1 MRPSPLAVLIFAL
14 TLAAFGVTIMAHA
27 SAPETAY
34 QVIVH
39 PDNPHSTVERQ
50 FLQDAFLKRVTTW
63 PADGTMRPVDLAPN
77 SPTRRKFTQDVLKR
91 SVDDVRGYWQQ
102 RIFSGRDLPPPELD
116 TDDEVVKYVLKH
128 EGAVGYVSSAANI
141 NGSKVLTVR

>member
-1 MRPSPLAVLIFAL
+1 MRLSPLAALIVAL
-14 TLAAFGVTIMAHA
+14 TLAAFGVTMMAHA
-27 SAPETAY
+27 SATEAGY

-39 PDNPHSTVERQ
+39 PDNPHNSVDRQ

-77 SPTRRKFTQDVLKR
+77 SATRRKFTQDVLKR

-102 RIFSGRDLPPPELD
+102 RIFSGRELPPPELD
-116 TDDEVVKYVLKH
+116 TDDEVITYVLKH
-128 EGAVGYVSSAANI
+128 AGAVGYVSAEAKL
-141 NGSKVLTVR
+141 NGTKVLTVR